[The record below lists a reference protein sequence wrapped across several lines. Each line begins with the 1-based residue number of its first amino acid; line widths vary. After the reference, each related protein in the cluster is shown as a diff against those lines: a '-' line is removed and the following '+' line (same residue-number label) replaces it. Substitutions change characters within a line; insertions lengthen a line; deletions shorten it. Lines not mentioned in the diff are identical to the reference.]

1 MQDDHATSGGLLP
14 GWPQYDQD
22 QIDAVTR
29 ILQSGKVNYWTG
41 DESRLFEREF
51 AARSGCAYGVALSNG
66 TVALQLA
73 LMALDLEPGSEVI
86 VTPRSFVASAAV
98 ALMAGCRT
106 VFVDVDRDSG
116 NFDPSAVEAAVTG
129 RTRAIIAV
137 HLAGW
142 PCDMDSLMAIADRHG
157 LQVVEDCAQAHGADI
172 GGRPVGSFGRVATWS
187 FCQDKIITTCGEGGM
202 VTTNDRGVWETCWQY
217 KDHGKSIKLANGK
230 PMSLPH
236 FQYVHDTLGSNYRMT
251 EVQAA
256 VGRVQLRRLD
266 EWVARRRHNARI
278 LLDELGDVRGLRT
291 PGPRAGVHPSY
302 YKFYA
307 YTGPGVDRNRV
318 AARVMEEGIRC
329 SAGSCSE
336 IYLEKPFRD
345 AGFAPA
351 EPLPVARELGETAL
365 MLQVH
370 PTLDDGHMRSIARVV
385 REAVAEAR
393 S

>member
-1 MQDDHATSGGLLP
+1 MSGGLLP

-29 ILQSGKVNYWTG
+29 VLQSGKVNYWTG
-41 DESRLFEREF
+41 DESRLFESEF
-51 AARSGCAYGVALSNG
+51 AARCGCAFGIALSNG

-98 ALMAGCRT
+98 VLMAGCRA
-106 VFVDVDRDSG
+106 VFADVDRDTG
-116 NFDPSAVEAAVTG
+116 NFDPSAVEAAVTS

-142 PCDMDSLMAIADRHG
+142 PCDMGRLMDIADRHG
-157 LQVVEDCAQAHGADI
+157 LQIIEDCAQAHGADVD
-172 GGRPVGSFGRVATWS
+172 GRPVGSFGRVATWS
-187 FCQDKIITTCGEGGM
+187 FCQDKIISTCGEGGM
-202 VTTNDRGVWETCWQY
+202 ITTNDRGVWERCWQY
-217 KDHGKSIKLANGK
+217 KDHGKNIRLAEGK
-230 PMSLPH
+230 PVSQPH
-236 FQYVHDTLGSNYRMT
+236 FQYVHDTLGSNCRMT

-278 LLDELGDVRGLRT
+278 LREELGDVSGLRAPIPT
-291 PGPRAGVHPSY
+291 AGVHPSY
-302 YKFYA
+302 YKYYA
-307 YTGPGVDRNRV
+307 YTGPGVDRDRV
-318 AARVMEEGIRC
+318 AARMMERGIRC

-345 AGFAPA
+345 AGMAPA
-351 EPLPVARELGETAL
+351 APLPVAHELGETSL

-370 PTLDDGHMRSIARVV
+370 PTLNDGHMCSIAQAL

-393 S
+393 G